1 MALSDIEIARLA
13 TLRRISAIAQD
24 RLGIADEHV
33 IPYGHH
39 KAKLALPF
47 VESLDNRPMGKLV
60 LVTAISPTPA
70 GEGKTT
76 TTVGLGDALNHIG
89 KKAVI
94 ALREPSLGPV
104 FGMKGGATGGGYAQV
119 VPMDDINLHF
129 TGDFHAIALANN
141 LLSATLDNHV
151 HHGNAL
157 DIDVRRISWKRV
169 MDMNDRALRDI
180 TVGLGGPGNGYP
192 RQDGFDIVVASEVM
206 AILCLARSLADLKE
220 RLGSIIVAET
230 RERQPVR
237 ARDLKVHG
245 AMAVLLKDSLAPN
258 LVQTLEN
265 NPALLHGGPFAN
277 IAHGCNSVI
286 ATQTA
291 LRLADYVVTE
301 AGFGADLGAEKFIDI
316 KCRKSGLRPAA
327 AVVVA
332 TVRAL
337 KYHGG
342 VELGDLGKEDLAT
355 LDKGLGNLE
364 RHLKNLQGVFGLP
377 CVVSINHFDSDTEAE
392 HALLRQRVGS
402 LGVAV
407 HTSRHWAQGGAG
419 AADLAHD
426 VVRLCDTPSMLRF
439 AYEDADP
446 LWDKLRKVAT
456 LTYGAADV
464 TASAAVR
471 AHIQRLQDSGYGHF
485 PVCIAK
491 TQYSFS
497 TNPKL
502 RGAPSGHT
510 VEVRE
515 VRLAAGA
522 EFVVMVCGDVM
533 TMPGL
538 PKVPSAERIDLNTQG
553 QIVGLS

>member
-1 MALSDIEIARLA
+1 M
-13 TLRRISAIAQD
+13 
-24 RLGIADEHV
+24 
-33 IPYGHH
+33 
-39 KAKLALPF
+39 
-47 VESLDNRPMGKLV
+47 
-60 LVTAISPTPA
+60 
-70 GEGKTT
+70 
-76 TTVGLGDALNHIG
+76 
-89 KKAVI
+89 
-94 ALREPSLGPV
+94 
-104 FGMKGGATGGGYAQV
+104 
-119 VPMDDINLHF
+119 
-129 TGDFHAIALANN
+129 
-141 LLSATLDNHV
+141 
-151 HHGNAL
+151 
-157 DIDVRRISWKRV
+157 
-169 MDMNDRALRDI
+169 
-180 TVGLGGPGNGYP
+180 
-192 RQDGFDIVVASEVM
+192 
-206 AILCLARSLADLKE
+206 
-220 RLGSIIVAET
+220 
-230 RERQPVR
+230 
-237 ARDLKVHG
+237 
-245 AMAVLLKDSLAPN
+245 
-258 LVQTLEN
+258 
-265 NPALLHGGPFAN
+265 
-277 IAHGCNSVI
+277 
-286 ATQTA
+286 
-291 LRLADYVVTE
+291 RLADYVVTE

-342 VELGDLGKEDLAT
+342 VELGDLGQEDLAA
-355 LDKGLGNLE
+355 LDKGLRNLE

-377 CVVSINHFDSDTEAE
+377 CVVSINHFESDTEAE
-392 HALLRQRVGS
+392 HTLLRQRVGS

-419 AADLAHD
+419 AADLAHE
-426 VVRLCDTPSMLRF
+426 VVRLCDTPSNLRF

-446 LWDKLRKVAT
+446 LWDKLCKVAT
-456 LTYGAADV
+456 LTYGASDV

-471 AHIQRLQDSGYGHF
+471 AQIQRLQDSGYGHF

-522 EFVVMVCGDVM
+522 EFVVLVCGDVM

-538 PKVPSAERIDLNTQG
+538 PKLPSAERIDLNAQG